1 MADRATRVLAVTDEP
16 LGCKLVEDLLAAP
29 GLDCVAVGDPQE
41 AKGLLSQ
48 ERFDVLVV
56 DIATCE
62 ADRLDLLK
70 HARQESP
77 DSKVILASSVS
88 IPREIARAFA
98 LGAIDY
104 VQKPFSGEDLIRAI
118 SRAADL
124 SVADREPSSS
134 HWAGLRLDSQRK
146 QVALEGIRALV
157 CAVEAKDPYTRLH
170 SEQVA
175 HYSSHLARRLDLP
188 AELIES
194 ISLAALV
201 HDVGKIGVPDDILTK
216 AGKLAEQEM
225 ARVRMHPGLGEYI
238 IQNLSLFDVE
248 ATIIRHHHENWD
260 GSGYPDG
267 LSAEEIPLGSRL
279 IRITDAMD
287 AMLMQRSYKSAYP
300 VETMFDELE
309 RCAEKDFDP
318 SMAAAAIEWAR
329 LHPQEVMLV
338 SPAGTADPT
347 ESD

>member
-1 MADRATRVLAVTDEP
+1 MADTATRVLVVTDEP
-16 LGCKLVEDLLAAP
+16 LVCKLVESHLAAP
-29 GLDCVAVGDPQE
+29 GLDCVAVGGPQE

-48 ERFDVLVV
+48 EHFDVLVV
-56 DIATCE
+56 DIAACE
-62 ADRLDLLK
+62 ADRLDLLEHVRK
-70 HARQESP
+70 ESP
-77 DSKVILASSVS
+77 TSKVILVSSAS

-104 VQKPFSGEDLIRAI
+104 VQKPFTDEDLLHSI
-118 SRAADL
+118 SRAASL
-124 SVADREPSSS
+124 PADDRKPPSSQWS
-134 HWAGLRLDSQRK
+134 GLHLASQRK
-146 QVALEGIRALV
+146 QAALEGIHALV

-175 HYSSHLARRLDLP
+175 HYTSHLARRLGLP
-188 AELIES
+188 AESIES

-201 HDVGKIGVPDDILTK
+201 HDVGKIGVPDNILTK
-216 AGKLAEQEM
+216 PGKLSEQEM

-238 IQNLSLFDVE
+238 IQNLSLFDME

-260 GSGYPDG
+260 GSGYPDS

-300 VETMFDELE
+300 VETMLDELE
-309 RCAEKDFDP
+309 RCAETDFDP
-318 SMAAAAIEWAR
+318 AIAAAAIEWTR
-329 LHPQEVMLV
+329 LHPQELILV
-338 SPAGTADPT
+338 SPTGVAALT
-347 ESD
+347 ESA